1 MSQGVRIPAPKRAR
15 RSHAERT
22 ADTGGRVKLA
32 VIESITISSATR
44 LDTDRGSDPEQRGAA
59 FRV

>member
-32 VIESITISSATR
+32 VIESITEPKEPRQHYGSIR
-44 LDTDRGSDPEQRGAA
+44 LRQWNADGAA
-59 FRV
+59 